1 MKIIIHDMK
10 WISTKDD
17 QQVLKTSL
25 QKIKAKGRFQIPF
38 CFFFGDIKHRFGS
51 T

>member
-38 CFFFGDIKHRFGS
+38 FS
-51 T
+51 ET